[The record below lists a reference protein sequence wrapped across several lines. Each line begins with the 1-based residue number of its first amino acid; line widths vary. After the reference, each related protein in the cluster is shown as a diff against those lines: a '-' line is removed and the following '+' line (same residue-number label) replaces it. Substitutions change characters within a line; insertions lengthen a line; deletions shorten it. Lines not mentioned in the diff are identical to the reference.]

1 MDHESIAIYL
11 NALESGSERR
21 RDINL
26 IIVGKKSVGKTS
38 LVRRLFGEELQS
50 VKSTN
55 GIEIHRRRCRINLSN
70 CEWNKV
76 LGKYAILFSLSFY
89 MLYLLQSYHRK
100 TKT

>member
-76 LGKYAILFSLSFY
+76 LGKYAIFFSL
-89 MLYLLQSYHRK
+89 
-100 TKT
+100 